1 MNKASLNVH
10 VWPYVS
16 FALGKYLGLDL
27 LAHCTS
33 LYLTFWEAAKQLLK
47 GMAPFW
53 ISTRTVRVTAV
64 PHSFDTGCPQSL
76 SFQVFWVS
84 SSHFN
89 LHFLMT
95 SNIEYL
101 FMFFLAICK
110 SSFVFSL
117 FLNCVSSY
125 YWVVIYWHINNYR
138 LDTSLFRYMN
148 CQYFLPLYVLPTGEG
163 NGNPLQYSC
172 LENPMDGGAW

>member
-1 MNKASLNVH
+1 MMISWSAFFLSLSGISLYGYAIVCSFTCWSALGIFQVLLIMNKASLNVH

-53 ISTRTVRVTAV
+53 ISTRTVQVTAV

-89 LHFLMT
+89 FHFLMT

-110 SSFVFSL
+110 SSFVNYYFMFSPC
-117 FLNCVSSY
+117 F
-125 YWVVIYWHINNYR
+125 
-138 LDTSLFRYMN
+138 
-148 CQYFLPLYVLPTGEG
+148 
-163 NGNPLQYSC
+163 
-172 LENPMDGGAW
+172 